1 MRPGSGEG
9 EDRKVKIAQPI
20 VFVVDDDEHMRAAL
34 TDLFHSVGL
43 QVLTFGSA
51 TELLG
56 AQLPDAPSCLLL
68 DVQLPDL
75 NGLDI
80 QSELGKRGSHVPI
93 VFMTGHGDVPTSVQA
108 MKAGAVD
115 FLGKPFRQPDLLN
128 AVNTALAQD
137 KEQRL
142 LRESLRELRNLHRSL
157 TRREAEVMRY
167 VARGLM
173 NKEIAFHM
181 AIAEPTVKVHR
192 SNLMRKMGAASVADL
207 VLMSQ
212 KLDIRDPR

>member
-1 MRPGSGEG
+1 MRPGSGQG
-9 EDRKVKIAQPI
+9 EDRKVTIVQPTVI
-20 VFVVDDDEHMRAAL
+20 VVDDDEQMRTAL
-34 TDLFHSVGL
+34 ADLFHSVGL
-43 QVLTFGSA
+43 QVLSFGSA
-51 TELLG
+51 TELLA

-68 DVQLPDL
+68 DVRLPDL

-80 QSELGKRGSHVPI
+80 QSELGKRGSPIPI
-93 VFMTGHGDVPTSVQA
+93 VFMTGYGDVPTSVQA

-115 FLGKPFRQPDLLN
+115 FLGKPFLQPDLLN

-142 LRESLRELRNLHRSL
+142 LRESIGKLRNLHRSL

-173 NKEIAFHM
+173 NKEIAFQLGV
-181 AIAEPTVKVHR
+181 AEPTVKVHR

-212 KLDIRDPR
+212 KLDSQVPR